1 MSSFFY
7 VLKNNLASIKFY
19 GLLVVC
25 LNSIFF
31 ATSLNASLYSWECKK
46 NRSYLIKEREFI
58 NEKDRLKNFPTTFL
72 TNLDE
77 KSKFISVTY
86 DSQKEIATINGNEA
100 VITGF
105 PNFNKSSMAI
115 PQKALVLSS
124 ENVNSSERMT
134 TVTDES
140 DKLIDSSTTFK
151 SVIENFLLYFRGN
164 KADFVS
170 TELIEIDKVKV
181 RLKNNKPVETSDFEE
196 LIQLSKGKCQLL
208 SEEN

>member
-1 MSSFFY
+1 M
-7 VLKNNLASIKFY
+7 
-19 GLLVVC
+19 
-25 LNSIFF
+25 
-31 ATSLNASLYSWECKK
+31 NASLYSWECKK

>member
-1 MSSFFY
+1 MSLFY
-7 VLKNNLASIKFY
+7 VLKNNLASKKFY
-19 GLLVVC
+19 SLFVVC

-31 ATSLNASLYSWECKK
+31 VTSLNASLYSWECKK

-86 DSQKEIATINGNEA
+86 DSEKEIATINGYEA

-105 PNFNKSSMAI
+105 PKFNKSSMAI

-124 ENVNSSERMT
+124 ENVNSSELMT
-134 TVTDES
+134 TITDES
-140 DKLIDSSTTFK
+140 DKSIDSSTTFK

-170 TELIEIDKVKV
+170 TELIEIDKVIV